1 LKYELGR
8 RIACARKEKKL
19 TQDGL
24 ARLMN
29 VSRQAVSHWEQGT
42 ATPGFEALCR
52 LVQLLPLN
60 ITDLLDGT
68 ASRQKDE

>member
-1 LKYELGR
+1 MKYELGR

-42 ATPGFEALCR
+42 ATPGFEELCR
-52 LVQLLPLN
+52 LVQLMASN
-60 ITDLLDGT
+60 ITALLDGK
-68 ASRQKDE
+68 ASRQKDA

>member
-1 LKYELGR
+1 MKYELGR
-8 RIACARKEKKL
+8 RIACARKENKM

-42 ATPGFEALCR
+42 ATPSFEALCR

-60 ITDLLDGT
+60 ISDLLDGS
-68 ASRQKDE
+68 ASTKTDV

>member
-1 LKYELGR
+1 MKYELGR
-8 RIACARKEKKL
+8 RIAKARKEKGL

-29 VSRQAVSHWEQGT
+29 VSRQSVSHWEQGT

-60 ITDLLDGT
+60 ITDLLDGSSSQQT
-68 ASRQKDE
+68 NG